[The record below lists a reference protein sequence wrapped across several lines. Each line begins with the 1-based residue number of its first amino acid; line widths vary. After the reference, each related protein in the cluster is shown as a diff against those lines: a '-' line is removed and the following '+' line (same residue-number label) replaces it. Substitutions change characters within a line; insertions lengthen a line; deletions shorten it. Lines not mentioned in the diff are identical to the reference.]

1 MRTAVT
7 VIIWVVFSRNEDA
20 LRPAATCP
28 GPEPDEASWTS
39 LPAAILQVC
48 GERASAGRLAGSA
61 SLSIG
66 TAALHR
72 GESRMDV
79 RLSRVRAGDAISA
92 AEPWLRARPSPLN
105 SRVTTDDWS
114 QYFGDLVHAEPLN
127 HAFLIAAGQFGSRSA
142 RRIRRGLAENPLL
155 PSVETIDLGAFS
167 EITPSTGV
175 LRLVTAAKSQIVNNV
190 HDQDGAIG
198 TILAGP

>member
-1 MRTAVT
+1 MLLRRGGTSRAVTAAQRYPDPGNSEFDRMRAAET
-7 VIIWVVFSRNEDA
+7 VIIGMVIFRNEDA

-79 RLSRVRAGDAISA
+79 RLSRVRA
-92 AEPWLRARPSPLN
+92 
-105 SRVTTDDWS
+105 
-114 QYFGDLVHAEPLN
+114 
-127 HAFLIAAGQFGSRSA
+127 
-142 RRIRRGLAENPLL
+142 
-155 PSVETIDLGAFS
+155 
-167 EITPSTGV
+167 
-175 LRLVTAAKSQIVNNV
+175 
-190 HDQDGAIG
+190 
-198 TILAGP
+198 